1 MKKEPTPQPT
11 KLAKY
16 TLTKEVEGVQLTA
29 SISPCSWMYDNYGLQ
44 LSVAMQGGGGTVTVH
59 DRSTRFASATSA
71 DAERLFDMVRICKC
85 KRCGSPAFDP
95 QSAKTN
101 RNGLCEH
108 CFMQDLRKQF
118 EKATQA
124 ESRKLARPDAKHKKE
139 GCTHRVSAWI
149 HPEDG
154 DDYQMEFWLKNAP
167 TEAQI
172 KALLKRNGSTVL
184 DDYQIVAL

>member
-1 MKKEPTPQPT
+1 MKNEPTAQPK
-11 KLAKY
+11 KLAEY

-44 LSVAMQGGGGTVTVH
+44 LSVAMHGGGTVTVH
-59 DRSTRFASATSA
+59 DSSTRFASATSA
-71 DAERLFDMVRICKC
+71 DVERLFDTVRICQC

-101 RNGLCEH
+101 RNGLCET
-108 CFMQDLRKQF
+108 CFMQDLRKQLD
-118 EKATQA
+118 KATQA
-124 ESRKLARPDAKHKKE
+124 ENRKLARLDAKRKKE
-139 GCTHRVSAWI
+139 GYTHRVSAWI

-154 DDYQMEFWLKNAP
+154 DDYQMEFWLKNTP